1 MWRQSPDW
9 AAGVNT
15 SHHSCLHALT
25 LSATHIC
32 TKPWRTLGTES
43 CFSTLTT
50 RCTRPA
56 RRSRSR
62 WASGSTV
69 RGSRP
74 RPSQTLSERSVQSTL
89 LTSACPR
96 TRPTICTTS
105 IILPTASLS
114 AVSRA
119 TTTSVQSVIRSR
131 VRHLL
136 MRSSALIDPLD
147 FDAKCDG
154 SLPLESILKPDPS
167 LRKLLQ
173 DIDRTKVRVWALT
186 NAYVNVS
193 EVR

>member
-1 MWRQSPDW
+1 M
-9 AAGVNT
+9 
-15 SHHSCLHALT
+15 
-25 LSATHIC
+25 
-32 TKPWRTLGTES
+32 
-43 CFSTLTT
+43 
-50 RCTRPA
+50 
-56 RRSRSR
+56 
-62 WASGSTV
+62 
-69 RGSRP
+69 
-74 RPSQTLSERSVQSTL
+74 
-89 LTSACPR
+89 
-96 TRPTICTTS
+96 ICTTS
-105 IILPTASLS
+105 ITPPTASLS

-131 VRHLL
+131 ARHFL
-136 MRSSALIDPLD
+136 MLSSALTDPLD